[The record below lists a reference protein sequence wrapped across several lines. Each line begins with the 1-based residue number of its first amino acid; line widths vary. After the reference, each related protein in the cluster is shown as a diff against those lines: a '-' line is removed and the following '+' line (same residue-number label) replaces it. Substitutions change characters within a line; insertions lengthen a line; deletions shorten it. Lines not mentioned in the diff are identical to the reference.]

1 MLVEGEV
8 KAGDGL
14 LRVQPER
21 PTRKVS
27 WRLSR
32 LMTSSV
38 SRFKRNWEYSHFS
51 SMAWAMRCSRVSRT
65 PDSLRRTSF
74 GLSWDRSFMRVPPGS
89 VRCAGRSTPAG
100 GKIESS
106 NSLNF
111 VQRWQAAYSPAAHS
125 GCVSPYRIRCCRST
139 APARRRHPGG
149 TCPTCFARRRIARD
163 GLSPSVTLR
172 CRRCWITACTWGPIR
187 PADFSS
193 PSRVEARN
201 ASTFGGLC
209 SRLTTASQSR
219 DAF

>member
-1 MLVEGEV
+1 
-8 KAGDGL
+8 
-14 LRVQPER
+14 
-21 PTRKVS
+21 
-27 WRLSR
+27 
-32 LMTSSV
+32 
-38 SRFKRNWEYSHFS
+38 
-51 SMAWAMRCSRVSRT
+51 
-65 PDSLRRTSF
+65 
-74 GLSWDRSFMRVPPGS
+74 MRVPPGF

-106 NSLNF
+106 NFLSF

-139 APARRRHPGG
+139 APAHRRHRGGPVRPALPDAELPG
-149 TCPTCFARRRIARD
+149 D

-219 DAF
+219 GCLLMGCHQGVLVVNLYLRTGYVDLQRFADILIWKLSSRRVLPVPSRSRGLWLKPT